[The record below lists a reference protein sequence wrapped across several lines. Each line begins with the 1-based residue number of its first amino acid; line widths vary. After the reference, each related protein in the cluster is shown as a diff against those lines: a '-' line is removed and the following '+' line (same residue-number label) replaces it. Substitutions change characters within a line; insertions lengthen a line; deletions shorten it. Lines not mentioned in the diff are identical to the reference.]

1 MDTINTIQ
9 LIAILA
15 LPVLFAITVHEAAHG
30 WAAGHLGDGTAR
42 LLGRVTLNPLKH
54 IDPIGTIAVPLA
66 TFLLTG
72 FLFGWAKPVPIDTR
86 NLRNPRR
93 DMALVALAGPGANLL
108 MAVIWGLV
116 IQIGLAL
123 WNTSQWLAQPLE
135 SARSTQAHTSR
146 ARCPSGNSDAR
157 SHARSSSCT
166 RLGSSTRATPASGT
180 SVRPG
185 ASPNPGS
192 SSNSLAWIWSVIAR
206 CRRLPLRWGHFTP
219 SHMSEQAG
227 RFFHSLS
234 AQETGWHPSG
244 EESES
249 LRSA

>member
-1 MDTINTIQ
+1 MDTINSIQ

-123 WNTSQWLAQPLE
+123 WNTSQWLAQPL
-135 SARSTQAHTSR
+135 AYMGAAGVLFNVLLMVLNLFPLLPLDGGRVLNALLPRSLAVKFSR
-146 ARCPSGNSDAR
+146 LEPYGLILLVLLLATGV
-157 SHARSSSCT
+157 
-166 RLGSSTRATPASGT
+166 LGALLRPLIHLTIDLM
-180 SVRPG
+180 PG
-185 ASPNPGS
+185 AGVVREIFG
-192 SSNSLAWIWSVIAR
+192 L
-206 CRRLPLRWGHFTP
+206 
-219 SHMSEQAG
+219 
-227 RFFHSLS
+227 
-234 AQETGWHPSG
+234 
-244 EESES
+244 
-249 LRSA
+249 